1 MGNNYLSIV
10 LWIRL
15 LWFDVERIWE
25 TTDMHLR
32 FGTHRL
38 WFDVERIWETTS
50 MEFAVSQMQL
60 WFDVERIWE
69 TTSVD
74 ISWKG
79 KMLWFDV
86 ERIWETTRHLHL
98 RSNPPVV
105 VWCRTDTGNNA
116 TPLVLISPPVVVW
129 CRTDTGN
136 NDPDDKTVPFQS
148 TDPVRFINYM
158 TGGLVNS
165 CVTSERQVKTP
176 GNTAMYIIPWLT
188 SRTLECI
195 FFHGMRR
202 SCYVTTSIQETWQ

>member
-1 MGNNYLSIV
+1 MGNNRRPREHPPQV
-10 LWIRL
+10 VVVWCR
-15 LWFDVERIWE
+15 
-25 TTDMHLR
+25 TDMGNNR
-32 FGTHRL
+32 FQRL
-38 WFDVERIWETTS
+38 DLLPLVVVWCRTDMGNNANAAGNGEW
-50 MEFAVSQMQL
+50 
-60 WFDVERIWE
+60 
-69 TTSVD
+69 
-74 ISWKG
+74 
-79 KMLWFDV
+79 MLWFDV

-98 RSNPPVV
+98 RSNPTVV